1 MPSQERAPELSS
13 PWCFTSVFSHMYR
26 YNATSTYL
34 YHTHANSAIPLSRK
48 DRRQP
53 GTQTCQF
60 LDATLDAI
68 LKSGLGTSGGAYV
81 QSRMEKPPQRPL
93 RRACIQLIPTCLGRN
108 WLRCAPG

>member
-13 PWCFTSVFSHMYR
+13 PWCFTLVFSHMYR

-34 YHTHANSAIPLSRK
+34 RSHAYKLRHPTEPK
-48 DRRQP
+48 GP
-53 GTQTCQF
+53 PPTGTQTCQF
-60 LDATLDAI
+60 LDAI